1 MFLSSGHW
9 GTGAWVAGVLTGVG
23 AWCRRCFDGETGELL
38 WTIPEVHRGGVT
50 ALQVP
55 LHPPLKHTGG
65 GTAVRPIAGRGRGVE
80 WGWRALNT
88 RVAAQQ
94 CRRPIAGR
102 GRGVE
107 WGWRALNTRVAAQQC
122 RRRYRGCVGL
132 RVQRASRAVLQSRL
146 GWYVTYEGTA
156 IGRSV
161 IDRHA

>member
-1 MFLSSGHW
+1 MYTDSDMYTDPDMDAECFSRR

-94 CRRPIAGR
+94 CRR
-102 GRGVE
+102 
-107 WGWRALNTRVAAQQC
+107 
-122 RRRYRGCVGL
+122 RYRGCVGL